1 MEIDIRGIEQ
11 RAVKE
16 FFQLQFLWQRSFDEW
31 ELGQGE
37 MLCILHFVSNIQPS
51 SRFLCPRSLQT
62 LFANNLSR
70 QLQWLAGRG
79 DSCFMLR
86 SIVLVPLS
94 LVRPHAEKCMVL
106 AN

>member
-16 FFQLQFLWQRSFDEW
+16 FFQPQFLWQHSFNEW
-31 ELGQGE
+31 ELRQGE

-51 SRFLCPRSLQT
+51 SRFLCLWSLQT

-70 QLQWLAGRG
+70 
-79 DSCFMLR
+79 
-86 SIVLVPLS
+86 
-94 LVRPHAEKCMVL
+94 
-106 AN
+106 